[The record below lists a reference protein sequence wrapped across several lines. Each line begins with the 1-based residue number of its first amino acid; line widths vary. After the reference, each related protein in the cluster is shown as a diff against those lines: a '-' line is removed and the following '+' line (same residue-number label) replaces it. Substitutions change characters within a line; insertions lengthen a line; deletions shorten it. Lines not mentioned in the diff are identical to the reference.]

1 MPKTLARRPDIVVAY
16 ARSLMA
22 CDDYE
27 SAEAALRESIERSWD
42 ESTVLTYGEL
52 EMEEPF
58 RVLERAESWLPEH
71 PEDAALLLTCAHLAM
86 RAELYGKA
94 RTYLETSIAIR
105 PRLDAYQLLA
115 SLMEQ
120 LGERERALSSAQR
133 RTRIRCR
140 TQGEGAEDSRPPL
153 AGSPSGRPEKVMP
166 YSRITLLPAQQV
178 IFVEEGETI
187 LDAALRAG
195 LNLPHSCK
203 GGHCSSCRA
212 RIRSGRIV
220 YPRGRPLGLLAEE
233 EREGYALLCQAH
245 ATGADV
251 SVEVREIRPPRPEV
265 QVKSLPC
272 RIERMHK
279 LAPEVMAVF
288 LRLPAH
294 EDFHFFPGQ
303 YLDIMLPQNR
313 RRSFSIASVPGRE
326 QLIELHIRKVASG
339 EFTQQLFDGM
349 KEKTLLRIE
358 GPLGQFWFRRES
370 PRPALLIGGGTG
382 YAPLRSM
389 LRDLLEVGDR
399 RPLHL
404 YWGAQLRQDLYEDEQ
419 VRALTAAYPNL
430 RYTPVLSDAQAEDG
444 WTGRRGLVHAAALE
458 DHPQLQERD
467 VYASGP
473 PAMVEAVRHD
483 FIARGLP
490 AQQLFFDSFDYAP
503 DVLAKLDA
511 SAARP

>member
-1 MPKTLARRPDIVVAY
+1 
-16 ARSLMA
+16 
-22 CDDYE
+22 
-27 SAEAALRESIERSWD
+27 
-42 ESTVLTYGEL
+42 
-52 EMEEPF
+52 
-58 RVLERAESWLPEH
+58 
-71 PEDAALLLTCAHLAM
+71 
-86 RAELYGKA
+86 
-94 RTYLETSIAIR
+94 
-105 PRLDAYQLLA
+105 
-115 SLMEQ
+115 
-120 LGERERALSSAQR
+120 
-133 RTRIRCR
+133 
-140 TQGEGAEDSRPPL
+140 
-153 AGSPSGRPEKVMP
+153 MP
-166 YSRITLLPAQQV
+166 YSRITLLPSQQV

-212 RIRSGRIV
+212 RIRQGHIV

-233 EREGYALLCQAH
+233 ERDGYALLCQAH
-245 ATGADV
+245 AADADLAI
-251 SVEVREIRPPRPEV
+251 EVREIRPPRPEV
-265 QVKSLPC
+265 QVKSLPA
-272 RIERMHK
+272 RIERMHR

-294 EDFHFFPGQ
+294 EEFNFVAGQ

-313 RRSFSIASVPGRE
+313 RRSFSIASTPGRDE
-326 QLIELHIRKVASG
+326 LIELHIRKVASG

-389 LRDLLEVGDR
+389 LRDLLSVGDR

-404 YWGAQLRQDLYEDEQ
+404 YWGALTRPNLYEDAQ
-419 VRALTAAYPNL
+419 VRALSAAHPNL
-430 RYTPVLSDAQAEDG
+430 RYTPVLSDPLPQDN

-458 DHPQLQERD
+458 DALENNGRLHDFD

-473 PAMVEAVRHD
+473 PAMVEAVRHE
-483 FIARGLP
+483 FIERGLP

-503 DVLAKLDA
+503 DVLAKLN
-511 SAARP
+511 

>member
-1 MPKTLARRPDIVVAY
+1 
-16 ARSLMA
+16 
-22 CDDYE
+22 
-27 SAEAALRESIERSWD
+27 
-42 ESTVLTYGEL
+42 
-52 EMEEPF
+52 
-58 RVLERAESWLPEH
+58 
-71 PEDAALLLTCAHLAM
+71 
-86 RAELYGKA
+86 
-94 RTYLETSIAIR
+94 
-105 PRLDAYQLLA
+105 
-115 SLMEQ
+115 
-120 LGERERALSSAQR
+120 
-133 RTRIRCR
+133 
-140 TQGEGAEDSRPPL
+140 
-153 AGSPSGRPEKVMP
+153 MP
-166 YSRITLLPAQQV
+166 YSRITLLPSQQV

-212 RIRSGRIV
+212 RIRAGDIV
-220 YPRGRPLGLLAEE
+220 YPRGRPLGLLAKE

-245 ATGADV
+245 ATGADLEI
-251 SVEVREIRPPRPEV
+251 EVREIRPPRPEV

-272 RIERMHK
+272 RIERMHR

-288 LRLPAH
+288 LRLPSN
-294 EDFHFFPGQ
+294 EEFHFFAGQ

-313 RRSFSIASVPGRE
+313 RRSFSIASCPGRDE
-326 QLIELHIRKVASG
+326 LIELHIRKVASG

-349 KEKTLLRIE
+349 REKTLLRIE

-389 LRDLLEVGDR
+389 LRDLLAVGDR

-404 YWGAQLRQDLYEDEQ
+404 YWGAQSRHDLYEDEQ
-419 VRALTAAYPNL
+419 VRALSAAHPNL
-430 RYTPVLSDAQAEDG
+430 HYTPVLSEALPSDD

-458 DHPQLQERD
+458 DHPRLQDLD

-473 PAMVEAVRHD
+473 PAMVEAVRHE
-483 FIARGLP
+483 FVERGLP

-503 DVLAKLDA
+503 DALAKL
-511 SAARP
+511 SR